1 MNPGRLMALVEKEV
15 KHLLRDFR
23 FLLILLFFPVFL
35 LMIFGYA
42 VNFDVKHVLIGVYD
56 QEKSQLSR
64 ELIQSLSSSSYFE
77 ITKIITSDDG
87 VKQSLDL
94 KEVQCVMI
102 IPDDFSKEFY
112 SGRQSQIQFLIDG
125 VDGNTATII
134 QNYATSFTQNFES
147 RLIDRIAKGKGFSV
161 YKPLQV
167 EILFWFNKDLKS
179 SRFFIPGLIAMILII
194 IAVVSVSLSMVR
206 EKEMGTIEQ
215 ILVSPISTM
224 ELLVGK
230 TIPFLFIAL
239 INSTIILIAGYIFFE
254 VSVKG
259 SYLLLFVATLL
270 FLFSGTGIGILVSV
284 IADTQQVAFMM
295 ATLISLLPS
304 LLLSGFIFPIEG
316 MHPIIQVFTNIT
328 PAKFYINILRAII
341 LRGVGLEAIWVNM
354 LYLLIFSIITLLIA
368 AKIYKKKAAKV

>member
-1 MNPGRLMALVEKEV
+1 MNPGRLLALVEKEI

-42 VNFDVKHVLIGVYD
+42 VNFDVKNILIGVYD
-56 QEKSQLSR
+56 QEKSALSR
-64 ELIQSLSSSSYFE
+64 ELVQSLSSSSYFQ
-77 ITKIITSDDG
+77 ITKIITSNED

-102 IPDDFSKEFY
+102 IPDDFSREFY
-112 SGRQSQIQFLIDG
+112 SGRQAQIQYLIDG

-134 QNYATSFTQNFES
+134 QNYAIAFTQNFES
-147 RLIDRIAKGKGFSV
+147 RLVDKIAGGKGIIT
-161 YKPLQV
+161 YKPLDA

-206 EKEMGTIEQ
+206 EKEVGTMEQ

-224 ELLVGK
+224 GLLLGK
-230 TIPFLFIAL
+230 TIPFLVIAL
-239 INSTIILIAGYIFFE
+239 INSTIILLAGYLFFE

-259 SYLLLFVATLL
+259 SYFLLLISTLL
-270 FLFSGTGIGILVSV
+270 FLFSGTGLGILVSV
-284 IADTQQVAFMM
+284 VADTQQVAFMI

-316 MHPIIQVFTNIT
+316 MHPIIQIFTNIT
-328 PAKFYINILRAII
+328 PAKFYISILRAII
-341 LRGVGLEAIWVNM
+341 LRGVGMEAIWVNM
-354 LYLLIFSIITLLIA
+354 LNLLLFSVVTLLIA
-368 AKIYKKKAAKV
+368 AKIYKKKSAKG